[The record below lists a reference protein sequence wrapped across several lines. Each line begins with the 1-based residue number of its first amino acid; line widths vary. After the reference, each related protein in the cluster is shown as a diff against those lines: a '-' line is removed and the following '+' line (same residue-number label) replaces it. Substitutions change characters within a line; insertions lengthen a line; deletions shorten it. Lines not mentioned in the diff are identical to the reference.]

1 MGFKALLVQFYYSAL
16 INSIFTYRSKW
27 SLRCQN
33 RNIRPTFRTS
43 GQSTYLL
50 KGGFLK
56 IQQTITW
63 PTIKYAPKIFKVL
76 PTALSLLLG
85 TLRDLNIKKR
95 TLREVNQPQLLK
107 MHLMTLKQSK
117 QCRFNQH
124 NLNPSPEITHT
135 TFVSS
140 SSQYFVL

>member
-1 MGFKALLVQFYYSAL
+1 MNFIRQTFWVQSFNWYLVFPKSNFLKKCHFVDQMGFKALLVQFYYSAL

-56 IQQTITW
+56 IQQTIIW

-95 TLREVNQPQLLK
+95 TLREVNQP
-107 MHLMTLKQSK
+107 
-117 QCRFNQH
+117 
-124 NLNPSPEITHT
+124 
-135 TFVSS
+135 
-140 SSQYFVL
+140 